1 MTDRRY
7 ETLVVIHPDQGEG
20 GAKDLAGRIK
30 DLITGQA
37 GTIEQVQEWGLRE
50 LAFLIEKQRRAFYVL
65 YEYRATPSA
74 LQEIER
80 NLHLMDAVLR
90 FVSVRRAE
98 NAPLAGPRPTSGG
111 ERESAPE
118 DDDGSADMGSMPQ
131 EGL

>member
-7 ETLVVIHPDQGEG
+7 ETLVVIHPDQGEA
-20 GAKDLAGRIK
+20 GAKDLANRIK
-30 DLITGQA
+30 DLVTAQA
-37 GTIEQVQEWGLRE
+37 GTIEQIQEWGMRE

-111 ERESAPE
+111 ERDMAPE
-118 DDDGSADMGSMPQ
+118 DDEATPDGAGMPQ
-131 EGL
+131 EGV

>member
-20 GAKDLAGRIK
+20 GSRDLAARIK
-30 DLITGQA
+30 DLITGQS
-37 GTIEQVQEWGLRE
+37 GTIEQIQEWGMRE

-80 NLHLMDAVLR
+80 NLRLMDAVLR

-98 NAPLAGPRPTSGG
+98 NAPLASPRPSSGS
-111 ERESAPE
+111 EREMQAE
-118 DDDGSADMGSMPQ
+118 DEDRSGDGAGMSQ
-131 EGL
+131 EGV